1 MGPVNIG
8 QGSVQ
13 RYFIM
18 IKTIIPSGLP
28 CNINTGMNI
37 AGSVPVL

>member
-1 MGPVNIG
+1 
-8 QGSVQ
+8 
-13 RYFIM
+13 M